1 MRQTINQTNL
11 NAMLLKKIIG
21 ILIILLNIAGLGFLL
36 YLASLVLKDK
46 FFPRKQIIAVQKTP
60 VKKKRPK
67 IINDDIIP
75 DEDDLLKDMDL
86 SDLDDLNLDDFE

>member
-1 MRQTINQTNL
+1 
-11 NAMLLKKIIG
+11 MLLKKIVG
-21 ILIILLNIAGLGFLL
+21 SFLIVLNLCGLGFVLYCIFLKIKDSLL
-36 YLASLVLKDK
+36 SKKSIDEPITTK
-46 FFPRKQIIAVQKTP
+46 P
-60 VKKKRPK
+60 VREKNSV